1 MASDVGTRLSPATA
15 RLVRRVG
22 FGLRPDQLDELAG
35 LDPRGVVDWL
45 LGAPAPPDPWG
56 DTSYAVGVDG
66 SGGDRRRAA
75 LSAISR
81 WTESIV
87 AESAPLTDWVA
98 WFWHGHFVS
107 ALPEVKNPQLMVDQL
122 GVFRSFGR
130 GSFGALLQAVTT
142 DPAMLL
148 YLDGNES
155 TREAPNENY
164 SRELLELFTVGHGS
178 YTEDDI
184 AAGAKALSGWRVQR
198 ASGTAVFV
206 PRRHHDTGGRYLG
219 IDGVQDVASV
229 IEAIEAHP
237 ALATNIAGQLART
250 VVGPTADIDTIETAA
265 SAYRI
270 SGGSIDALVR
280 ALLTSVADGVDG
292 GHVVAAPY
300 PWMIAAL
307 RSTGA
312 TIDPK
317 TMFAQLR
324 AAGQV
329 PWFAPNVSGWPSG
342 AAWDNAATVVARFTL
357 AQAIAE
363 ATPSDAAVLTVADL
377 TGLNTLLG
385 LADEWND
392 TSRLAL
398 ERTDDAR
405 YRLALAL
412 CAPEFINV

>member
-22 FGLRPDQLDELAG
+22 FGLRTDQLDELAT

-45 LGAPAPPDPWG
+45 LGSPAPPDPWG
-56 DTSYAVGVDG
+56 DTSYAVGADG
-66 SGGDRRRAA
+66 SGGDRLRAS

-184 AAGAKALSGWRVQR
+184 TAGATALSGWRVQR
-198 ASGTAVFV
+198 ATGTAVFV
-206 PRRHHDTGGRYLG
+206 PRRHEDTGVRYLG
-219 IDGVQDVASV
+219 IDGVHDVASV
-229 IEAIEAHP
+229 IAAIEEHP
-237 ALATNIAGQLART
+237 ALATSIAGHFARA
-250 VVGPTADIDTIETAA
+250 VVGPNVDIDTIEAAA
-265 SAYRI
+265 SAYRT

-280 ALLTSVADGVDG
+280 ALLNSVADGADG
-292 GHVVAAPY
+292 GHVVTAPY

-307 RSTGA
+307 RCTGA
-312 TIDPK
+312 TIDPR
-317 TMFAQLR
+317 TMFPQLR

-357 AQAIAE
+357 ALAIAE
-363 ATPSDAAVLTVADL
+363 ATPSDAAVLAVADL

-385 LADEWND
+385 LADEWSD